1 MSGCDLATIRV
12 ARRMLCRSGMAD
24 DKVNGEM
31 SGYVTRAEL
40 REELEVR
47 DKRFDRID
55 QRFDGVDQRLDGV
68 DQRLDGI
75 DRRLDGIDRRFDD
88 FEQRMIHSMGQ
99 MAITIGEEVGRQI
112 RASNEELRIELGQQI
127 RASEERTRDLVLG
140 LQDPYRDLP
149 ERVARLE
156 EHTGLKR

>member
-1 MSGCDLATIRV
+1 
-12 ARRMLCRSGMAD
+12 MLCRSGMAD

-40 REELEVR
+40 REELDRRGYVTRAELREELEIR
-47 DKRFDRID
+47 DKRFD
-55 QRFDGVDQRLDGV
+55 
-68 DQRLDGI
+68 GI
-75 DRRLDGIDRRFDD
+75 DRRFDGIDRRFDD

-99 MAITIGEEVGRQI
+99 MAIAIGEEVGRQI
-112 RASNEELRIELGQQI
+112 RASHQQLRIELGSEITQQI

-156 EHTGLKR
+156 EHAGLKR